1 MGHDART
8 MKHRIRPGLILGL
21 IFGLVFGV
29 AFLPQVVFAH
39 SAVFDCFIEADN
51 KVTCEGGFSDG
62 ASATG
67 VAVRV
72 LDGSDKLLLAG
83 KIDGEGRFSFARPAG
98 DFHIVFDAG
107 AGHSVTLFSN
117 DITS

>member
-1 MGHDART
+1 M
-8 MKHRIRPGLILGL
+8 IRHSRLAP
-21 IFGLVFGV
+21 LVLSLAGV
-29 AFLPQVVFAH
+29 ALMPTPSFAH
-39 SAVFDCFIEADN
+39 SPVFDCFREGESSII
-51 KVTCEGGFSDG
+51 CEGGFSDG

-72 LDGSDKLLLAG
+72 LDSSEKLLLSG
-83 KIDGEGRFSFARPAG
+83 KIDSDGRFSFVKPAG

-107 AGHSVTLFSN
+107 AGHSITVFSN